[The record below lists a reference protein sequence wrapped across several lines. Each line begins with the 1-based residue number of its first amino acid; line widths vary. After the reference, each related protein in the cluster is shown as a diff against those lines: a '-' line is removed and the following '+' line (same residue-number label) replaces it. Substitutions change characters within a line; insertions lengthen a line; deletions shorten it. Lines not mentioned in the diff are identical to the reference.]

1 MDIQKPAYKT
11 PGYWRIKKMKKKI
24 LCGMLAA
31 MMVSGALASC
41 GGDTSSTTST
51 DSSSASTSESAS
63 TEEGGE
69 STPAASGTTA
79 SGVNIGAYE
88 PNFDEDP
95 YTVKF
100 LYLLA
105 QEGDHFDEIEAAASA
120 VTMDEL
126 NIGVEFIPV
135 TYGTIDSQLNM
146 MLPAGED
153 LDVFTSFAANQGTYL
168 DSGYI
173 LNWADYNDYLPNVLE
188 YLGDDI
194 GNCMI
199 GDQWVVIPSNYE
211 RCAWTCYLV
220 RNDILEDCG
229 YTISDFDGIDLGDPD
244 KFQEGADK
252 LTELFAAVAEKHP
265 EMVVL
270 NGTMFLGT
278 QTSCYVDGLS
288 DGFGVLENYGQ
299 TTEVTNWFESEQWKN
314 FALLNQQ
321 WFQAGYASQDIGT
334 NVDSIET
341 ILKAGNTFAGLCNA
355 KPNTVPEKLS
365 QTGHDVQVIKLSSTM
380 LSGANFGNGFCLS
393 SASKDPVKAAAW
405 YNYIFQSE
413 EFNDLIN
420 WGIEGTDWVEDEN
433 GLAAYPEGADVN
445 TVGYHNDYGWIYPNQ
460 MVAHAWEGN
469 EPDVWDQYV
478 DFNKGDYV
486 SQGNGFRYDN
496 RNVLNQVIACQAVNT
511 QYQAQ
516 IVRGTATDMDA
527 AIQEYNDALYAA
539 GLQDIIDEKQS
550 QLNAWLAS
558 KGE

>member
-1 MDIQKPAYKT
+1 
-11 PGYWRIKKMKKKI
+11 MKKKI

-41 GGDTSSTTST
+41 SGGDTSSTASNDSGST
-51 DSSSASTSESAS
+51 STSESAS

-69 STPAASGTTA
+69 SAPAASGTTA
-79 SGVNIGAYE
+79 SGVNIGSYT
-88 PNFDEDP
+88 PSDET

-105 QEGDHFDEIEAAASA
+105 QEGDHLDEIEAQASA

-135 TYGTIDSQLNM
+135 TYGTIDTTLNT
-146 MLPAGED
+146 MLPAAEP
-153 LDVFTSFAANQGTYL
+153 LDWFTCFAGNQGTYL
-168 DSGYI
+168 DSGYLLD
-173 LNWADYNDYLPNVLE
+173 LNQYQDLMPNIME
-188 YLGDDI
+188 YVGDGI
-194 GNCMI
+194 GNCSI
-199 GDQWVVIPSNYE
+199 GESWVVIPSNYE
-211 RCAWTCYLV
+211 RTAWTCYLV

-229 YTISDFDGIDLGDPD
+229 YTIEDFDGIDLGDPD

-252 LTELFAAVAEKHP
+252 LTELFATVAEKHP

-278 QTSCYVDGLS
+278 QSSCYVDGLS

-299 TTEVTNWFESEQWKN
+299 TTTVTNWFESEQWKN

-334 NVDSIET
+334 NVDSIEP

-355 KPNTVPEKLS
+355 KPNTIAEKLS
-365 QTGHDVQVIKLSSTM
+365 QCAQDINVIKLSKTM
-380 LSGANFGNGFCLS
+380 LSGANMGNGFCLS
-393 SASKDPVKAAAW
+393 SASDNPEAAAAW
-405 YNYIFQSE
+405 YNYIFQSA

-420 WGIEGTDWVEDEN
+420 WGIEGTDWVENED
-433 GLAAYPEGADVN
+433 GLADFPEGGDAT
-445 TVGYHNDYGWIYPNQ
+445 TVSYHNDYGWIYPNQ
-460 MVAHAWEGN
+460 MVGHPWAGN
-469 EPDVWDQYV
+469 DPDVWDQYV
-478 DFNKGDYV
+478 EFNKGDVV
-486 SQGNGFRYDN
+486 SEAYGFRYDN
-496 RNVLNQVIACQAVNT
+496 RPVINQVVACNAVNS

-516 IVRGTATDMDA
+516 IVRGTAQDMET

-539 GLQDIIDEKQS
+539 GLQDIIDEKQA
-550 QLNAWLAS
+550 QLDAWLAS
-558 KGE
+558 QG